1 MILLKICFLLCVPV
15 LPLVNGAFEGT
26 NSLVYYI
33 QTFEAP
39 SVSLSTKLLNR
50 DLLVNNEI
58 KASIPIECDLATL
71 QIKKINHRIDTQL
84 QPRPPSRTTTMCL
97 LYVSCEESRWV

>member
-1 MILLKICFLLCVPV
+1 MILICFLLCVPV
-15 LPLVNGAFEGT
+15 LPLVNGAFEVT
-26 NSLVYYI
+26 NSLVYI
-33 QTFEAP
+33 QTFEVP

-50 DLLVNNEI
+50 DILVNNEI